1 MGDPLILYKNLPLIL
16 AEGPGRSH
24 ALRTEARLL
33 RSSGLACGNDQNL

>member
-16 AEGPGRSH
+16 AEGRF
-24 ALRTEARLL
+24 L